1 MTELVKQ
8 LRNSQMKLLLRHL
21 AISIIFPTL
30 VHSEQTGPAKRV
42 LCADDSKKILA
53 IVDAKGEIEWQYPV
67 GPIPG
72 AQLLPNGNLL
82 FQVNWTRVIE
92 VTVDEKKQIVWE
104 YDAKKQPQN
113 KDRAVEIHAFQ
124 RLDNGDTMIVE
135 SGACRI
141 LEVSPA
147 GEIKKELP
155 MKVNS
160 PSAHSDTRQVIKLPN
175 GHYLAAH
182 ERDGCVREYDDK
194 GVVVWEYAIP
204 LFDRKPVGGHGVEGY
219 GNKVFGVQRLENG
232 NTLIGCGN
240 GHRVLEVTP
249 AKEIVWKLESEDLP
263 GIELAWVCGVK
274 RLPNG
279 NTRFVNCHAG
289 PKNPQMIEVDAQ
301 KKVVWSMTDFVN
313 FGNSTPVA
321 MVLGEK

>member
-1 MTELVKQ
+1 
-8 LRNSQMKLLLRHL
+8 MKPILLIALSLIHTSL
-21 AISIIFPTL
+21 A
-30 VHSEQTGPAKRV
+30 HGEQRGAAKRV
-42 LCADDSKKILA
+42 LCADDSKKLIA
-53 IVDAKGEIEWQYPV
+53 IVDAKGVIEWQYPV
-67 GPIPG
+67 GPIHG
-72 AQLLPNGNLL
+72 AQRLPNGNLL

-104 YDAKKQPQN
+104 YDAKKQGSN
-113 KDRAVEIHAFQ
+113 DHRAVEIHAFQ
-124 RLDNGDTMIVE
+124 RLENGDTMIAE
-135 SGACRI
+135 SGTCRI
-141 LEVSPA
+141 IEVSRE
-147 GEIKKELP
+147 GKITKEFP
-155 MKVNS
+155 MKVNM

-182 ERDGCVREYDDK
+182 ERDGFVREYDDK
-194 GVVVWEYAIP
+194 GTVVWEFEVP
-204 LFDRKPVGGHGVEGY
+204 LFDRKPVPGHGVEGY
-219 GNKVFGVQRLENG
+219 GNKVFGVQRLDNG

-263 GIELAWVCGVK
+263 GIQLAWVCGVK
-274 RLPNG
+274 RLANG

-289 PKNPQMIEVDAQ
+289 PNHPQLIEVDAQ

-321 MVLGEK
+321 MVLE